1 MELYEDPTGKLTL
14 QDILNKEIAW
24 KEHRLDRAF
33 MAGYSSSTI
42 WARIPLTPGSGP
54 GQQLVMESRDPGS
67 DFLEFFIVGMNKEIR
82 AYGLSG
88 DQAVASSH
96 NLKTIKHRYPAFGF
110 DLTEP
115 VHIYVSTKGLSPL
128 KLDLYLTKTHAF
140 DENRLYDF
148 GINMMFFGVGIFLFF
163 YNFLLFIQV
172 REKVYLPYLLTIAAV
187 QMTIITSNGFCRIL
201 FPTDIYLPNRGL
213 VLATYLSII
222 GGCLVNVLYFDM
234 KHTSKKVYVFLLST
248 VALCIPLM
256 VLTHLEH
263 YIGGPAAIFLAA
275 VLPFNGV
282 AQGIRF
288 AMKGYRP
295 AIYFTMAWV
304 FLYAGSVLKALEVI
318 GIIDN
323 LYIGELALPCGAMLQ
338 VITLSLAVGY
348 KLKNRQDL
356 SNLEI
361 NNLNQ
366 DLTKKNRE
374 IHDANEK
381 LQIFNHQLE
390 SLVLEKTIDIRS
402 ILDSM
407 EEGIFSVYRDG
418 DALRLHG
425 EHSKYL
431 MEMLHEK
438 NPAHC
443 ELTSILCNFKL
454 SKDTLGS
461 INQIFFA
468 CLNEER
474 LAWELNLHLLPSELQ
489 METEGK
495 IRSYLVSWVAME
507 DEKGIVSKILVAFR
521 DITQFKQLTHENSQ
535 RQELLEKIDT
545 ISSIDISTFRSF
557 VEFGRSCI
565 DELLA
570 FIAMR
575 KLSEN
580 HDLSSMFRLLH
591 TLKGMARTY
600 AFLDIAN
607 LAHECEECIN
617 VKTGQVN
624 IAQLS
629 DFASVLREKL
639 NAYIDIAAQKLNID
653 PNESYIRLDQAV
665 ISKVCRIM
673 AQNIEATKSLGL
685 EDSLQSLSQ
694 SLAMPIASHLVDEL
708 NGLGK
713 LSEQLGKL
721 PPKILIH
728 DHGVLISKL
737 MTTTIKGVFVHL
749 FRNSLDHGIETEAER
764 RFKKKSSNGSISIE
778 VDTDQEGRCQIQYAD
793 DGHGLNLNRLK
804 DMLTEESHRI
814 NLVETEIME
823 SIFLKGVSTKK
834 EVSAISGR
842 GMGMDAVR
850 SILQSKGG
858 NIEVVSMG
866 APDSKGFIKFAFKI
880 TLNSEHIYPYN
891 LNVAASKVG
900 PIVPERGVS

>member
-1 MELYEDPTGKLTL
+1 
-14 QDILNKEIAW
+14 
-24 KEHRLDRAF
+24 
-33 MAGYSSSTI
+33 
-42 WARIPLTPGSGP
+42 
-54 GQQLVMESRDPGS
+54 
-67 DFLEFFIVGMNKEIR
+67 
-82 AYGLSG
+82 
-88 DQAVASSH
+88 
-96 NLKTIKHRYPAFGF
+96 
-110 DLTEP
+110 
-115 VHIYVSTKGLSPL
+115 
-128 KLDLYLTKTHAF
+128 
-140 DENRLYDF
+140 
-148 GINMMFFGVGIFLFF
+148 
-163 YNFLLFIQV
+163 
-172 REKVYLPYLLTIAAV
+172 
-187 QMTIITSNGFCRIL
+187 
-201 FPTDIYLPNRGL
+201 
-213 VLATYLSII
+213 II
-222 GGCLVNVLYFDM
+222 GGSLVNILYFDM
-234 KHTSKKVYVFLLST
+234 KRTSRKVYIFLLSII
-248 VALCIPLM
+248 ALCMPLM

-263 YIGGPAAIFLAA
+263 DIGGPAAIFLAA

-295 AIYFTMAWV
+295 AVYFTMAWI
-304 FLYAGSVLKALEVI
+304 FLYAGSVLKALETI
-318 GIIDN
+318 GIIN
-323 LYIGELALPCGAMLQ
+323 NIYIGELALPCGSLLQ

-366 DLTKKNRE
+366 DLTQKNRE

-390 SLVLEKTIDIRS
+390 SLVLEKTTDIRS
-402 ILDSM
+402 ILNSM

-418 DALRLHG
+418 DALKIHG

-431 MEMLHEK
+431 LEMLQEK
-438 NPAHC
+438 HLARH
-443 ELTSILCNFKL
+443 ELTSILRKFNL
-454 SKDTLGS
+454 SKDATAS

-468 CLNEER
+468 CLNEEK

-489 METEGK
+489 MEREGK
-495 IRSYLVSWVAME
+495 MHSYLVSWVAME
-507 DEKGIVSKILVAFR
+507 DERGIINKVLVAFR
-521 DITQFKQLTHENSQ
+521 DITQFKNLTRENSQ
-535 RQELLEKIDT
+535 RQELLDKIDT

-570 FIAMR
+570 FIATR
-575 KLSEN
+575 RNNEN
-580 HDLSSMFRLLH
+580 HDLTSMFRLLH

-624 IAQLS
+624 IPQLS
-629 DFASVLREKL
+629 DFASVLAERL

-653 PNESYIRLDQAV
+653 PNEAYIRLDQVV
-665 ISKVCRIM
+665 ISKICRILS
-673 AQNIEATKSLGL
+673 QNIEVAKSLGL
-685 EDSLQSLSQ
+685 EDSLKSLSQ

-713 LSEQLGKL
+713 LADQLGKL

-728 DHGVLISKL
+728 DRGVLISKI

-778 VDTDQEGRCQIQYAD
+778 VDTDQDGRCQIQYSD
-793 DGHGLNLNRLK
+793 DGPGLNLNRLK
-804 DMLTEESHRI
+804 DMLTAESHRV
-814 NLVETEIME
+814 NLGETEIME

-834 EVSAISGR
+834 EVSTISGR

-866 APDSKGFIKFAFKI
+866 PPDSKGFIKFAFKI
-880 TLNSEHIYPYN
+880 TLNSEHIYPHN
-891 LNVAASKVG
+891 LNFEVSKVG
-900 PIVPERGVS
+900 QTLPQRVS